1 MDMESWAAYIK
12 ELAAPAMLEVMK
24 LQTEYMATAREAKDT
39 RQEAQAWDSEDDIS
53 WHGEGTSLSSA
64 KDGDEERGQEDDLIG
79 DPGIR
84 GPSVFGD
91 DAGAG
96 NVLPIVNEPH
106 VPGQRDMERSS
117 PQQQTGGISERAATT
132 PMQNRN
138 RIPGGDHGNERVGG
152 RPRRDNQPGGGQAA
166 STADAGAQ

>member
-39 RQEAQAWDSEDDIS
+39 RQEAQGWDSEDDVS

-79 DPGIR
+79 ILGYVGQVCSGTTR
-84 GPSVFGD
+84 GR
-91 DAGAG
+91 A
-96 NVLPIVNEPH
+96 
-106 VPGQRDMERSS
+106 MSS
-117 PQQQTGGISERAATT
+117 PS
-132 PMQNRN
+132 
-138 RIPGGDHGNERVGG
+138 
-152 RPRRDNQPGGGQAA
+152 
-166 STADAGAQ
+166 